1 MVTEEVAILIVGA
14 GVVAFCVLIIVAYW
28 TLSTIEWIQKINNK
42 RR

>member
-1 MVTEEVAILIVGA
+1 MVTEEVAILIVGG

-28 TLSTIEWIQKINNK
+28 TLSTIEWIQKIKNK